1 MSTQNN
7 GGAPSSA
14 PIATAAPAIES
25 AITETTQ
32 NQEASAPEESEEEI
46 EETASP
52 TPTEKKR
59 IKKLKLKVDGEEYE
73 EELPFEIDE
82 DQEEYVR
89 KHLQLSKM
97 SQKRAQSYKDME
109 SKARTLVE
117 LLQKDPMAVLSDPSL
132 GLDVKQVMADYIER
146 QINEEAKTPE
156 QREREKM
163 ESELKSLRE
172 EREKERE
179 AAKSRDKEALEER
192 ELQRYDQLMSDALT
206 GNADLPKTPYVVKKM
221 AEHMLAMVK
230 KGINATPQDVVAVVR
245 EEMQNDLKQMFAVL
259 PEDVIENL
267 VGKETINKLRKK
279 SVAKGKAANSSSTA
293 SAASNKPKEKTE
305 TQKSQT
311 FKEFF
316 KF

>member
-7 GGAPSSA
+7 GGAASSA
-14 PIATAAPAIES
+14 PIEAAAPAAIES
-25 AITETTQ
+25 TVNESTE
-32 NQEASAPEESEEEI
+32 NLEATESNSSEEE
-46 EETASP
+46 EEVAP
-52 TPTEKKR
+52 TPAEKKR
-59 IKKLKLKVDGEEYE
+59 IKKLKLKVDGEEFE

-97 SQKRAQSYKDME
+97 SQKRAQSAKDIE
-109 SKARTLVE
+109 KKARTLVE
-117 LLQKDPMAVLSDPSL
+117 MIQKDPMAVLSDPAL
-132 GLDVKQVMADYIER
+132 GLDVKKVIAEYIEKEI
-146 QINEEAKTPE
+146 QESEKTPE
-156 QREREKM
+156 QKQREQM
-163 ESELKSLRE
+163 EQELRALRE

-179 AAKSRDKEALEER
+179 ASKAREKEALEER

-230 KGINATPQDVVAVVR
+230 KGINATPQDVVSVVR

-259 PEDVIENL
+259 PEDVIEKL

-279 SVAKGKAANSSSTA
+279 SVAKGKAIN
-293 SAASNKPKEKTE
+293 AAPPSDATSKSKEKKE
-305 TQKSQT
+305 QNEKKET